1 MPFWRG
7 AQNDARCVIRDEDQ
21 ARFRTV
27 VLPHLDDCYR
37 LARWLTGNRADAED
51 VVQEACLDAFR
62 GITGFNGSHPRAWVL
77 TIVRHAAYRWLRK
90 NRPAA
95 LVVVDDL
102 EALDVADTQIAGS
115 VQTPEA
121 ALIAQADTA
130 RLEQAIAALP
140 VPFRETLVLRDV
152 NGLDYRDIADITG
165 VPIGTVMSRL
175 ARARRRLITTLRPND
190 P

>member
-1 MPFWRG
+1 
-7 AQNDARCVIRDEDQ
+7 
-21 ARFRTV
+21 
-27 VLPHLDDCYR
+27 
-37 LARWLTGNRADAED
+37 
-51 VVQEACLDAFR
+51 VQEACLDAFR

-90 NRPAA
+90 NRPTA

-102 EALDVADTQIAGS
+102 EALGVADTQITGS
-115 VQTPEA
+115 APTPEA
-121 ALIAQADTA
+121 ALIAQADAA

-152 NGLDYRDIADITG
+152 NGLDYRDIADVTG

-175 ARARRRLITTLRPND
+175 ARARRRLITTLRPKE

>member
-37 LARWLTGNRADAED
+37 RARWWTGTRADAED

-90 NRPAA
+90 NRPTA

-102 EALDVADTQIAGS
+102 EALSAPGAQIDSAA
-115 VQTPEA
+115 TPEA

-140 VPFRETLVLRDV
+140 VPFR
-152 NGLDYRDIADITG
+152 
-165 VPIGTVMSRL
+165 
-175 ARARRRLITTLRPND
+175 
-190 P
+190 

>member
-1 MPFWRG
+1 
-7 AQNDARCVIRDEDQ
+7 
-21 ARFRTV
+21 
-27 VLPHLDDCYR
+27 VLPHLDDGYR
-37 LARWLTGNRADAED
+37 LARWLTGERADAED

-62 GITGFNGSHPRAWVL
+62 GIDGFAGGNARAWVL

-95 LVVVDDL
+95 LVS
-102 EALDVADTQIAGS
+102 VADLDALADPQPG
-115 VQTPEA
+115 QTPEA
-121 ALIAQADTA
+121 ALIAKADAA
-130 RLEQAIAALP
+130 RLERAIAALP

-175 ARARRRLITTLRPND
+175 ARARGRLVATLGVDEP
-190 P
+190 